1 MYTTLYK
8 YFTIIF
14 RLFIAFVP
22 LTGTMSQHSLV
33 SFDYPINT
41 DNYDEIAPVMS
52 YDEDKI
58 FFTRIGSPDFHPTLL
73 IDSIDVHEIFN
84 DTEYRAALQK
94 VYRQIAGK
102 DVHDVVSSSFNQ
114 DIWIIHLDD
123 SFKATDLSH
132 PGYPLNDALPN
143 SICARLDDH
152 GRFILLNQFERI
164 GGLDKGFSVTQMI
177 QQDFSFPESINL
189 EGFHTTHSR
198 VHLCSS
204 ADQKVFILSLP
215 NEEGNM
221 DLFVSFRLYD
231 RFYSRPV
238 PLDEPANT
246 SYDEMSPFLS
256 SDGKTLYFAS
266 DRPGTKGGLDIFS
279 MTRQDDSF
287 LNWGEVKPLYLPVN
301 TAFDELYPCLFDDEN
316 RILFSSGRNGSQ
328 DIFMA
333 TLKREKTIEIDINI
347 FMINAVTK
355 ALMPAELYWGPAY
368 EDGRS
373 KENYFRCRDG
383 KYRLVIKENQPIIFQ
398 AFNRNF
404 QSQAVIIDPQ
414 EVWQYDGGKVQL
426 DLVMNTES
434 ASPETVRKSFTE
446 TLPFE
451 QILQKSTEKSQE
463 TESAVFRNIMF
474 EKSTANIL
482 DRSIPTILTLGKF
495 LKMNKNIQVEITGH
509 TDNVGDEAE
518 LLKLSAD
525 RAEAIKNLLVK
536 QGIPAERI
544 VAKGAGASF
553 PIADN
558 GKESTRKL
566 NRRVEIRIQK
576 EEMSGKPSGTTF

>member
-1 MYTTLYK
+1 MLRYLLTC
-8 YFTIIF
+8 I
-14 RLFIAFVP
+14 P
-22 LTGTMSQHSLV
+22 LTVTMSQHSLV

-41 DNYDEIAPVMS
+41 DKYDEIAPVIS

-58 FFTRIGSPDFHPTLL
+58 FFTRIGSPDFHRTLL
-73 IDSIDVHEIFN
+73 IDSVDVHEFLN
-84 DTEYRAALQK
+84 DPEYFTALQK
-94 VYRQIAGK
+94 VYRQIAGN
-102 DVHDVVSSSFNQ
+102 DIQDVVSSSFNQ

-123 SFKATDLSH
+123 RFKTIDLSH

-152 GRFILLNQFERI
+152 GRYILINQFERI
-164 GGLDKGFSVTQMI
+164 GGLDKGFSVTQMKKH
-177 QQDFSFPESINL
+177 DFSFPEPLHL
-189 EGFHTTHSR
+189 EGFNTTRSR

-204 ADQKVFILSLP
+204 GDQKVIILSLP
-215 NEEGNM
+215 NAEGNM

-238 PLDEPANT
+238 PLDKPVNT
-246 SYDEMSPFLS
+246 PNEEMTPFLS
-256 SDGKTLYFAS
+256 NDGKTLYFAS

-279 MTRQDDSF
+279 MTREDESY
-287 LNWGEVKPLYLPVN
+287 LKWGEAKPLHPPVN
-301 TAFDELYPCLFDDEN
+301 TPFDELYPCLFDDEN

-347 FMINAVTK
+347 FMFNAVTK

-383 KYRLVIKENQPIIFQ
+383 KYRLVVKDNQPLVIQ
-398 AFNRNF
+398 AINRNF

-426 DLVMNTES
+426 ELVMKTES
-434 ASPETVRKSFTE
+434 VSPEIIRKSFTE

-451 QILQKSTEKSQE
+451 QILHSSINNSRE
-463 TESAVFRNIMF
+463 TESAVFKNIMF

-482 DRSIPTILTLGKF
+482 DRSIPTILTLGKL
-495 LKMNKNIQVEITGH
+495 LKMNKNIRVEITGH
-509 TDNVGDEAE
+509 TDNIGNEEE

-525 RAEAIKNLLVK
+525 RAEAIKNLLIK
-536 QGIPAERI
+536 QGIHGERI
-544 VAKGAGASF
+544 VTKGDGAFF

-558 GKESTRKL
+558 GTESTRKL
-566 NRRVEIRIQK
+566 NRRVEIRILK
-576 EEMSGKPSGTTF
+576 EEMFEKPTGTAF